1 MSDLKISELL
11 AEEEKTIWI
20 KYLDDFEINIRYLPR
35 RELVK
40 ISETSTEITW
50 DKKTH
55 TRIDKVNTDRFY
67 SKFVDKAILGWKGL
81 TLSTLSK
88 IVPINLNGQD
98 PKAEVVFTKENA
110 IELLRSGYDLD
121 SFLQSSILDITQ
133 FDVEQNKA
141 LGEI

>member
-1 MSDLKISELL
+1 MELKISELL

-40 ISETSTEITW
+40 ISEDSTEITW

-67 SKFVDKAILGWKGL
+67 SRFVEKAILGWRGL
-81 TLSTLSK
+81 KVSTLAK
-88 IVPINLNGQD
+88 IVPIKLDGQD
-98 PKAEVVFTKENA
+98 PESEVEFTKENA

-121 SFLQSSILDITQ
+121 SFLQDAILDVQ
-133 FDVEQNKA
+133 RFDAEQGEA
-141 LGEI
+141 LKKI